1 MIARLATLSTYRLIC
16 PLILLCASMLFSC
29 SCYQFGQGGTLA
41 TQYSTISVPY
51 VEGDLDGSMT
61 ASIINELVRSG
72 PFQFRQTDADLVL
85 KVKVTDLRDENIG
98 FRYDRKKKGKL
109 THSIIPTETRL
120 TAYSEV
126 VVENARTGCLVLGPV
141 CVRACVDFDHD
152 YYSNRDGVNIF
163 SLGQLNDVDAAY
175 DAAQKPLNQ
184 ALARKIVDYLCN
196 SW

>member
-1 MIARLATLSTYRLIC
+1 MIKHWYRFSYLS
-16 PLILLCASMLFSC
+16 LLFLSLSAGLLSGC
-29 SCYQFGQGGTLA
+29 SGYQFGQGGTLA
-41 TQYSTISVPY
+41 DHYSTISVPY
-51 VEGDLDGSMT
+51 IEGDLDGSMT
-61 ASIINELVRSG
+61 ASLINELARSG
-72 PFQFRQTDADLVL
+72 CFQFRQCDGDLIL
-85 KVKVTDLRDENIG
+85 KVKITDLRDENIG
-98 FRYDRKKKGKL
+98 FRYDRKKKGEL

-126 VVENARTGCLVLGPV
+126 IVENSRTGCVVLGPV
-141 CVRACVDFDHD
+141 RVRACVDFDHD

-175 DAAQKPLNQ
+175 DAAQTPLNQ